1 MKAVIMAGGEGTRL
15 RPLTCDM
22 PKPLAEVC
30 GKPVI
35 KHITELLERCGVD
48 EACVTLHYLPNMV
61 KEYFE
66 DVKSRLKLNFVLE
79 DKPLGTA
86 GSVKNA
92 AKSFDEPFIV
102 ISGDAMCSFR
112 LDKIMEFHIA
122 QKAAVTIAVN
132 NVSDPREYGLVKYDE
147 NGFVTGFSEKPGW
160 EQAVCSTA
168 NTGIYIINPEVLE
181 LIPDEEKYDF
191 AGDLFP
197 KMLNLSMPIAAYR
210 ADGYWCDIGDIG
222 EYLRCQRDVLELRAG
237 DLSDLKLAQGVY
249 SKGVLSQTDY
259 HIVPPV
265 YIGEKVE
272 IGSGAV
278 IGPYSVIGD
287 GCCIGE
293 NTKVRGS
300 VLLDNSYV
308 GDNCTVN
315 SALLC
320 RNASVREDAQ
330 MYEGSVLGFGSVLGK
345 GAVIKKNVLVWP
357 EKSIGEYACVR
368 ENIKENNV
376 KRELF
381 DDSGIYGVSGV
392 EITAESC
399 ARLGSAIGSVSSGE
413 RVGIACDEGQLAK
426 SIKTAISS
434 GLMFCGSHIWS
445 FEGAFEAQLDF
456 FTSFCGLEMGIYVT
470 DRGVKIRGKGGLP
483 IRRSVQREIEKRYS
497 KGDYI
502 RCTGTKSRGAADMSS
517 IQMIYHREL
526 CRQAGGGLDGIAV
539 TVKSKTEAI
548 VRIMEE
554 CLEKLGA
561 VSGEDMIFEI
571 DESGRSVTLSD
582 KDAGK
587 VSYEN
592 LLAVCCA
599 AEAEKGN
606 DISLPFDAPE
616 FLDKIALAYGV
627 KVYRYLDCS
636 GNDSDDDAHKI
647 TLKQIWVRDALFLIM
662 KILFQ
667 MKEKECSITQLLN
680 MFPDVYV
687 EKRTVKIQIKPSEL
701 AEAFSDE
708 NNSFSYEREG
718 FSLRKNE
725 SIVRVIP
732 SRMGDSIRI
741 ISESSSEE
749 TAKEFCD
756 SVENTL
762 KGISLDNRNHTE

>member
-1 MKAVIMAGGEGTRL
+1 MKAVIMAGGEGSRL
-15 RPLTCDM
+15 RPLTCDT

-35 KHITELLERCGVD
+35 KHITELLESCGVD
-48 EACVTLHYLPNMV
+48 EASVTLHYLPNMV

-66 DVKSRLKLNFVLE
+66 DVKLRMKLNFVLE

-92 AKSFDEPFIV
+92 AKDFDEPFVV

-112 LDKIMEFHIA
+112 LDKIMEYHIS
-122 QKAAVTIAVN
+122 QKAAVTIAVS

-147 NGFVTGFSEKPGW
+147 KGFVTGFSEKPGW

-181 LIPDEEKYDF
+181 LIPDNEKYDF
-191 AGDLFP
+191 AAELFP
-197 KMLNLSMPIAAYR
+197 KMLNLSLPIAAYR

-237 DLSDLKLAQGVY
+237 NLSELKLAQGIY
-249 SKGVLSQTDY
+249 SKGVLYQTDY
-259 HIVPPV
+259 HIIPPV

-278 IGPYSVIGD
+278 IGPHSVIGD

-293 NTKVRGS
+293 NAKVRGS
-300 VLLDNSYV
+300 VLLNDAYV
-308 GDNCTVN
+308 GKNCVVN
-315 SALLC
+315 SALVC
-320 RNASVREDAQ
+320 RGASVKEDAQ

-345 GAVIKKNVLVWP
+345 GAVIDKNVLVWP
-357 EKSIGEYACVR
+357 EKTIGEYTCVR
-368 ENIKENNV
+368 ENVKEKNV
-376 KRELF
+376 RRELF
-381 DDSGIYGVSGV
+381 DDNGIYGISGV
-392 EITAESC
+392 ELTAESC

-413 RVGIACDEGQLAK
+413 RVGIACDDSQLAK
-426 SIKTAISS
+426 SIKTAVSS
-434 GLMFCGSHIWS
+434 GLMFCGSHIWT

-456 FTSFCGLEMGIYVT
+456 FTSFCGLEMGIYVS
-470 DRGVKIRGKGGLP
+470 DSGIKIKGKGGLP
-483 IRRSVQREIEKRYS
+483 VKRSVQREIEKRYS
-497 KGDYI
+497 KGDFI
-502 RCTGTKSRGAADMSS
+502 RCTGIKSRGAADMSS

-526 CRQAGGGLDGIAV
+526 CKQALNGLDGIAV
-539 TVKSKTEAI
+539 TVKSETETI
-548 VRIMEE
+548 ERTMEE

-561 VSGEDMIFEI
+561 EKGRDMVFEI
-571 DESGRSVTLSD
+571 EKSGRNVTLFD
-582 KDAGK
+582 KSAGK

-599 AEAEKGN
+599 GEAEKGH
-606 DISLPFDAPE
+606 DLSLPFDAPE
-616 FLDKIALAYGV
+616 FLDEIASAYGV

-636 GNDSDDDAHKI
+636 GNDNDDDAHKI
-647 TLKQIWVRDALFLIM
+647 TLKQIWVRDALFLIV
-662 KILFQ
+662 KVLSQ
-667 MKEKECSITQLLN
+667 MKEKGCGIAELLN
-680 MFPDVYV
+680 LFPDVYV

-701 AEAFSDE
+701 ADTFSKEQDF
-708 NNSFSYEREG
+708 FSYEREG
-718 FSLRKNE
+718 FSLRRNGGV
-725 SIVRVIP
+725 VRVIP

-741 ISESSSEE
+741 ISESNREE

-756 SVENTL
+756 SIENVL
-762 KGISLDNRNHTE
+762 KGVSLDNGYYTE